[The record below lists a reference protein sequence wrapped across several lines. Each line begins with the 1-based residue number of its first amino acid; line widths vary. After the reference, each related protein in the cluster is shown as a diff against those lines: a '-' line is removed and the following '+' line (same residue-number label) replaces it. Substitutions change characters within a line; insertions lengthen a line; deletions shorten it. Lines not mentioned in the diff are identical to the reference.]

1 MCRRDGV
8 RIKSVYNVIIFI
20 SISIYHLNKKK
31 SVKMSNRIF
40 ISFFLFVL
48 QLSETCKFH
57 KNQKSEMLTNSKLSS
72 DVYKKKEE
80 KLGNTKYAGE
90 RGREKK
96 KNLFYWVSIE
106 CKHVL

>member
-1 MCRRDGV
+1 
-8 RIKSVYNVIIFI
+8 
-20 SISIYHLNKKK
+20 
-31 SVKMSNRIF
+31 MSNRIF
-40 ISFFLFVL
+40 LPFFLFVL
-48 QLSETCKFH
+48 QLSETYKFH

-80 KLGNTKYAGE
+80 KLGNTKYEERRGE
-90 RGREKK
+90 K